1 MSEYQYYEFQA
12 IDRPL
17 SREEIQILRGYS
29 TRARITPTSFI
40 NEYSYG
46 SFKGNEDE
54 WMAKYFDAF
63 LYVANWGTRVLM
75 LRLPTKLLSERT
87 VRAYSRN
94 GSVSYEDTL
103 TLRALAGNVILKFC
117 SEDEGGG
124 EWIEG
129 GGLLASLV
137 PIRSEL
143 AHGDLRALYLG
154 WLRGIQNGDREESE
168 AEPPVP
174 SGLKQSSPALI
185 RLADLLE
192 IDGDLMEVAAEAS
205 GDIRSSAH
213 DPAERARWIAGLPAA
228 EKDKLLSR
236 LMEGNANHLGIELC
250 SRFERQNAVKPS
262 GPIPMTRTVGQL
274 LAAAEGRRERR
285 NEVTLRKA
293 AVEKAR
299 RDREAALEREKH
311 LEVVARRMPE
321 LWDQVE
327 VLVAAKQS
335 KAYAEAVQVI
345 QDLREVATRRG
356 TGPDFARRLA
366 ALRDRHAKKRTF
378 LDLLSAGGLR

>member
-75 LRLPTKLLSERT
+75 LRLPAKLLSERT
-87 VRAYSRN
+87 IRAYSRK
-94 GSVSYEDTL
+94 GSGSYEDTL

-117 SEDEGGG
+117 SEEEGGG

-129 GGLLASLV
+129 GGLLGSLV
-137 PIRSEL
+137 AIRSEL

-174 SGLKQSSPALI
+174 SGLKSLSPALI
-185 RLADLLE
+185 ALADLLE

-228 EKDKLLSR
+228 EKDELLSR
-236 LMEGNANHLGIELC
+236 LMEGNASHLGIELC

-262 GPIPMTRTVGQL
+262 GSIPLTRTVGQL

-285 NEVTLRKA
+285 NKAEMRKA
-293 AVEKAR
+293 AEEKAR

-311 LEVVARRMPE
+311 LEGVARRMPE

-335 KAYAEAVQVI
+335 KAYGEAVQVL
-345 QDLREVATRRG
+345 QDLREVAARRG
-356 TGPDFARRLA
+356 TESDFARRLA

-378 LDLLSAGGLR
+378 LDLLSARGLR

>member
-75 LRLPTKLLSERT
+75 LRLPAKLLSERT
-87 VRAYSRN
+87 VSAYSRKCS
-94 GSVSYEDTL
+94 GGYEDTL
-103 TLRALAGNVILKFC
+103 TLRVLGGNVILKFC
-117 SEDEGGG
+117 IEEEGGG

-129 GGLLASLV
+129 GGLLGSLV
-137 PIRSEL
+137 AIRSEL

-174 SGLKQSSPALI
+174 SGLKSLSPALI
-185 RLADLLE
+185 ALADLLE

-205 GDIRSSAH
+205 GDIRSSAQ

-228 EKDKLLSR
+228 EKDELLSR
-236 LMEGNANHLGIELC
+236 LLEGNASHLGIELC

-262 GPIPMTRTVGQL
+262 GPIPLTRTVGQL

-285 NEVTLRKA
+285 NKAEMRKA
-293 AVEKAR
+293 AEEKAR

-311 LEVVARRMPE
+311 LEGVARRMPE

-335 KAYAEAVQVI
+335 KAYGEAVQVL
-345 QDLREVATRRG
+345 QDLREVAARRG
-356 TGPDFARRLA
+356 TESDFARRLA

-378 LDLLSAGGLR
+378 LDLLSARGLR